1 MACRIAMIQVCAPSQ
16 NGEASCQELFGNCPV
31 GKGKSG
37 VLEQIERDIT
47 RLYDADRF
55 DLAKFG
61 AVSANTDWPEIW
73 FQNFEDNM

>member
-1 MACRIAMIQVCAPSQ
+1 MAQVCAFLK
-16 NGEASCQELFGNCPV
+16 NTKASCEELFGNCPV

-37 VLEQIERDIT
+37 VIEQIERDIT

-61 AVSANTDWPEIW
+61 AVSADTDWPEIW
-73 FQNFEDNM
+73 LQNFEDNM